1 MRVSFF
7 YAIISE
13 SIKSKRTMARLTKF
27 NQLEG
32 TRSNAT
38 ELVYDD
44 GRKLLISYETL
55 VGGYHPDL
63 GWVRTAKTYSISTD
77 KHLRNYFNN
86 VTDPRVVGEDILE
99 TLKIG

>member
-1 MRVSFF
+1 
-7 YAIISE
+7 
-13 SIKSKRTMARLTKF
+13 MARLTKF

-32 TRSNAT
+32 PRGNAT

-44 GRKLLISYETL
+44 GRKLLFSYETL

-63 GWVRTAKTYSISTD
+63 GWVRTAKTYSISTE

-86 VTDPRVVGEDILE
+86 VADPQIVPEDILE
-99 TLKIG
+99 KLSVG

>member
-1 MRVSFF
+1 
-7 YAIISE
+7 
-13 SIKSKRTMARLTKF
+13 MARLTKF

-32 TRSNAT
+32 PRGNAT
-38 ELVYDD
+38 ELVFND
-44 GRKLLISYETL
+44 GRKLLFSYETL

-86 VTDPRVVGEDILE
+86 VTDPQIVPEDILE
-99 TLKIG
+99 KLSVD

>member
-1 MRVSFF
+1 
-7 YAIISE
+7 
-13 SIKSKRTMARLTKF
+13 MARLTKF

-32 TRSNAT
+32 TRSNST

-63 GWVRTAKTYSISTD
+63 GWVMTQKTYSISTD
-77 KHLRNYFNN
+77 KHIRNYFNN
-86 VTDPRVVGEDILE
+86 VIDPKIVSEDILE
-99 TLKIG
+99 KLKVG